1 MSADLRP
8 REPIEIEISYSK
20 LFIGML
26 LFALIFWIIGT
37 IFRYYVYAGGSV

>member
-8 REPIEIEISYSK
+8 KEPIEINISYK
-20 LFIGML
+20 AMIIGIV

-37 IFRYYVYAGGSV
+37 IFRHYVYVGGSV